1 MEIKMKRIALV
12 LAASLSL
19 AAPLAGPVAAQSL
32 NILLPT
38 LTFPTDTV
46 TPSTKGCA
54 TPAASTTCTL
64 AE

>member
-1 MEIKMKRIALV
+1 MKRIALV

-19 AAPLAGPVAAQSL
+19 AAPVAAQSL
-32 NILLPT
+32 DVLLPT

-54 TPAASTTCTL
+54 TSVTAGICQL

>member
-1 MEIKMKRIALV
+1 MKRIALV

-19 AAPLAGPVAAQSL
+19 AAPVAAQSL
-32 NILLPT
+32 NVLLPT

-46 TPSTKGCA
+46 TTSTKGCA
-54 TPAASTTCTL
+54 APVSATTCQL

>member
-1 MEIKMKRIALV
+1 MEIEMTRIALV

-19 AAPLAGPVAAQSL
+19 AAPVAAQSL

-54 TPAASTTCTL
+54 PAVTTGTCQL